1 MKGKEKM
8 KKEDLMKIEG
18 MTDDLATKIAEQSA
32 EELKDYIPKSRF
44 DEVNDAK
51 KNAEALVKE
60 RDKQLEDV
68 KKSAGDN
75 EELKNQITQL
85 QEDNKAAKQKY
96 EADIKKMQ
104 IDNAVKT
111 ALKDAGAKNVKAIM
125 ALLKDLDKAELAED
139 GTVKGLAEQIQEL
152 QKSESYLF
160 NIKTEPSKPAGATP
174 ANGGTQT
181 PGADGTWAAKLAE
194 ARKNGDTASAI
205 AIKREAFQTDG
216 VVLM

>member
-1 MKGKEKM
+1 MKGQIRM

-18 MTDDLATKIAEQSA
+18 MTDDLASKIAEASA
-32 EELKDYIPKSRF
+32 EELKGYIPKTRF
-44 DEVNDAK
+44 DEVNEAK

-68 KKSAGDN
+68 KKNSGDN

-85 QEDNKAAKQKY
+85 QAENKASKEKY

-104 IDNAVKT
+104 IDNAVQS
-111 ALKDAGAKNVKAIM
+111 ALKDAGAKNVTALM
-125 ALLKDLDKAELAED
+125 ALLTLDKAELAED

-160 NIKTEPSKPAGATP
+160 NIKSEPTPKASGVTP
-174 ANGGTQT
+174 ASSGSNIPTTITKEQF
-181 PGADGTWAAKLAE
+181 AKMGYKE
-194 ARKNGDTASAI
+194 
-205 AIKREAFQTDG
+205 REEIYNTNKELYDSL
-216 VVLM
+216 VN

>member
-1 MKGKEKM
+1 M

-18 MTDDLATKIAEQSA
+18 MTDDLASKIAEASA
-32 EELKDYIPKSRF
+32 EELKGYIPKTRF
-44 DEVNDAK
+44 DEVNEAK

-68 KKSAGDN
+68 KKNSGDN

-85 QEDNKAAKQKY
+85 QAENKASKEKY

-104 IDNAVKT
+104 IDNAVQS
-111 ALKDAGAKNVKAIM
+111 ALKDAGAKNTTALM
-125 ALLKDLDKAELAED
+125 ALLTLDKAELAED

-160 NIKTEPSKPAGATP
+160 NIKSEPTPKASGVTP
-174 ANGGTQT
+174 ASSGGSNV
-181 PGADGTWAAKLAE
+181 PGTITKEQFAKMGYKERNELYNTNKE
-194 ARKNGDTASAI
+194 LYDSLVN
-205 AIKREAFQTDG
+205 
-216 VVLM
+216 

>member
-1 MKGKEKM
+1 M

-32 EELKDYIPKSRF
+32 EELKGYIPKSRF
-44 DEVNDAK
+44 DEVNEAK

-68 KKSAGDN
+68 KKSTGDN

-85 QEDNKAAKQKY
+85 QAENKASKEKY

-104 IDNAVKT
+104 IDNAVQS
-111 ALKDAGAKNVKAIM
+111 ALKDAGAKNVTAIM
-125 ALLKDLDKAELAED
+125 ALLKDLDKAELADD
-139 GTVKGLAEQIQEL
+139 GTVKGLADQIQEL

-160 NIKTEPSKPAGATP
+160 NIKTEPTPKPSGVTP
-174 ANGGTQT
+174 ANSGGSNHV
-181 PGADGTWAAKLAE
+181 PGTITKEQFNRMGYKE
-194 ARKNGDTASAI
+194 
-205 AIKREAFQTDG
+205 REELYNTNKELYDSL
-216 VVLM
+216 VN

>member
-1 MKGKEKM
+1 M

-32 EELKDYIPKSRF
+32 DELKGYIPKTRF
-44 DEVNDAK
+44 DEVNEAK

-68 KKSAGDN
+68 KKSTGDN

-85 QEDNKAAKQKY
+85 QAENKASKEKY

-104 IDNAVKT
+104 IDNAVAS
-111 ALKDAGAKNVKAIM
+111 ALKDAGAKNVTALT
-125 ALLKDLDKAELAED
+125 ALLKDMDKAELD
-139 GTVKGLAEQIQEL
+139 DNGSVKGLAEQIQAL
-152 QKSESYLF
+152 QKSDSYLF
-160 NIKTEPSKPAGATP
+160 DIESKQKPKASGATP
-174 ANGGTQT
+174 ASGGST
-181 PGADGTWAAKLAE
+181 PGAEGSWTTKLAE
-194 ARKNGDTASAI
+194 ARKNGNTAEAI
-205 AIKREAFQTDG
+205 AIKREAFEKDG